1 MNKVILIGHVGNDP
15 VLANTTGTPV
25 CNVSFA
31 THERWTKD
39 NVKQEKTEWHRLVL
53 FGTTAQTFVQHVKKG
68 RLLSIEGRIQTM
80 RYEGKAF
87 TYNADVN
94 LQQPIMYG
102 DNVQATVAA
111 KSTEIVVQNWQF
123 QGANPDKSAYAGQV
137 QSQVVVQ
144 PGAAV
149 VGNANVPAQ
158 QNLFSAPPDGV

>member
-1 MNKVILIGHVGNDP
+1 
-15 VLANTTGTPV
+15 
-25 CNVSFA
+25 
-31 THERWTKD
+31 
-39 NVKQEKTEWHRLVL
+39 
-53 FGTTAQTFVQHVKKG
+53 
-68 RLLSIEGRIQTM
+68 
-80 RYEGKAF
+80 
-87 TYNADVN
+87 
-94 LQQPIMYG
+94 MYG